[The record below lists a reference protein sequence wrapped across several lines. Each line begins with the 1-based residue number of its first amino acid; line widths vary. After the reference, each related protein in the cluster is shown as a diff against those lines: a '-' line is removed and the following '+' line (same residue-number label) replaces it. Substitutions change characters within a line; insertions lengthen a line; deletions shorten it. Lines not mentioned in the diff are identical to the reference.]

1 MQQQPNGAAARGAPP
16 PAPAPQAP
24 PMPPPADM
32 PGDDQS
38 ANFPPLTGDFRE
50 WCIAQVL
57 MMGGWDGVRLVYNHT
72 WWFAMMSA
80 HNETPPQTRKLLG
93 TDDLTFIEMLMGVP
107 ANGEVAEII
116 AANFDSSP
124 ESAGFAAEFI
134 RRKTE
139 YIARGGAEGKRR
151 KRR

>member
-1 MQQQPNGAAARGAPP
+1 MGSVECVGRDEVCVWLCLCLFSVHMTYSALQMWPT
-16 PAPAPQAP
+16 
-24 PMPPPADM
+24 PM
-32 PGDDQS
+32 
-38 ANFPPLTGDFRE
+38 
-50 WCIAQVL
+50 
-57 MMGGWDGVRLVYNHT
+57 
-72 WWFAMMSA
+72 
-80 HNETPPQTRKLLG
+80 TPSPQTRKLLG

>member
-1 MQQQPNGAAARGAPP
+1 MQPNGAAARGAPAPPAAATP
-16 PAPAPQAP
+16 PAPVDDAAAY
-24 PMPPPADM
+24 PALA
-32 PGDDQS
+32 GE
-38 ANFPPLTGDFRE
+38 FRE
-50 WCIAQVL
+50 WCI
-57 MMGGWDGVRLVYNHT
+57 G
-72 WWFAMMSA
+72 
-80 HNETPPQTRKLLG
+80 QTRKLLG

-116 AANFDSSP
+116 AANFDNSP

-139 YIARGGAEGKRR
+139 YIAKGGAEGKRK